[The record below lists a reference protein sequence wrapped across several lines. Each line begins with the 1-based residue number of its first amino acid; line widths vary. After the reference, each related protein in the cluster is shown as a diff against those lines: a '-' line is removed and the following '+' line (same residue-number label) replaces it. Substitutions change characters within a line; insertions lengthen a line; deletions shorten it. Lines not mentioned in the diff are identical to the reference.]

1 MPAITSLLAALDE
14 RTIAQ
19 RVAIPHDEARMCHP
33 LHSNTVTSW
42 DQFSDIV
49 ADYYNH
55 HFTTCV
61 SNGGALSRSE
71 ATGRAKEILE
81 REYRRQNGDIVTAYN
96 DAHDGTNGGL
106 RLVLDKI
113 AEGLKAESVERYMR
127 DMFDRHVA
135 PNSWED
141 KVAIIRQ
148 FIAQCGVHLSS
159 SIRADQPE
167 RYARDFEELIR
178 SYVAA
183 LQRTSSIFRRL

>member
-1 MPAITSLLAALDE
+1 MVSINSLLSALDE
-14 RTIAQ
+14 RVMAR
-19 RVAIPHDEARMCHP
+19 RVSIPHDEARMQHVCR
-33 LHSNTVTSW
+33 SNTVSSF
-42 DQFSDIV
+42 DEFSNIL

-106 RLVLDKI
+106 RLVLDKV
-113 AEGLKAESVERYMR
+113 AEGLKTESVERYIR
-127 DMFDRHVA
+127 EVFDRHVA
-135 PNSWED
+135 PNAWED

-167 RYARDFEELIR
+167 RYARDFQELIR
-178 SYVAA
+178 NYVQA

>member
-1 MPAITSLLAALDE
+1 MPAISSLLAALDE

-19 RVAIPHDEARMCHP
+19 RVAIPHDEARMSYP
-33 LHSNTVTSW
+33 LCSNTVSSW

-49 ADYYNH
+49 ADYYMH

-61 SNGGALSRSE
+61 SHGGALSRSE
-71 ATGRAKEILE
+71 ATSRAKEILE
-81 REYRRQNGDIVTAYN
+81 HEYRRQNGDIVTAYN

-113 AEGLKAESVERYMR
+113 AERLKAESVERYTR

-135 PNSWED
+135 PIAWED

-167 RYARDFEELIR
+167 RYARDFQDLIR
-178 SYVAA
+178 SYVTA
-183 LQRTSSIFRRL
+183 LQRTSSFVRRL